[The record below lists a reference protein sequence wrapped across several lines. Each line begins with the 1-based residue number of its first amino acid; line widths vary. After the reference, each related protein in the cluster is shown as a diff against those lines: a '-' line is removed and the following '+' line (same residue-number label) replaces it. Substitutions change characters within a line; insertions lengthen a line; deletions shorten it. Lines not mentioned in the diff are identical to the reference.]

1 MSFEDAIKLCKSYSN
16 EVAFDEDA
24 RVIRVALNL
33 RNNQDLSERLSELGF
48 VERTNYALGT
58 DRCCVVY
65 ESDYGEDINDLFDNE
80 EAPYD

>member
-16 EVAFDEDA
+16 EVAFDENA
-24 RVIRVALNL
+24 RAVRVVLNIL
-33 RNNQDLSERLSELGF
+33 NNEDLSERLAELGF
-48 VERTNYALGT
+48 VERTNYTLGT

-65 ESDYGEDINDLFDNE
+65 ESDYNDSDTFGNE